1 MGGAPSRWLLQ
12 DGAACRVAAAL
23 RCERARKG
31 CAPHSPSPACA
42 ALWSD
47 VPPPAST
54 HSLRT
59 NPAGARLAVLV
70 GAEACEVPPHAL
82 QPVHTHA
89 DVLLLP
95 RTREADP
102 ATLEDPAEVAAA
114 GTALLLPA
122 LGAEEAALS
131 SGRLRRLISE
141 RSLDEAN
148 LRTLSAHGYH
158 GARVDAALR
167 AAFKCTSE
175 LWLEQVSEG
184 AKDRGEWVEPL
195 VAVCDT

>member
-1 MGGAPSRWLLQ
+1 M
-12 DGAACRVAAAL
+12 
-23 RCERARKG
+23 
-31 CAPHSPSPACA
+31 
-42 ALWSD
+42 
-47 VPPPAST
+47 
-54 HSLRT
+54 
-59 NPAGARLAVLV
+59 LV
-70 GAEACEVPPHAL
+70 GAEACEVPPHAS

-102 ATLEDPAEVAAA
+102 ATRDGPAEVAAA
-114 GTALLLPA
+114 GTVLLPA

-131 SGRLRRLISE
+131 SERLRRVISE
-141 RSLDEAN
+141 RNLDEAN

-158 GARVDAALR
+158 DARVDAALR
-167 AAFKCTSE
+167 AAFSCTSE